1 MALVKAR
8 SLSKNLTTREAGK
21 SDLFRIRIV
30 PNPSIGRQ
38 LGVRKWLKVS
48 YELGLRPFCRCGD
61 FSIPFLCG
69 KDATPQTAG
78 ASFDE
83 LAAVLFEALLRRVCL
98 KLCLNPSP

>member
-69 KDATPQTAG
+69 KDATPQTAE
-78 ASFDE
+78 ASHWV
-83 LAAVLFEALLRRVCL
+83 AAVLFEALLRRVWL